1 MLYPCINVNKIIN
14 IILWDIQK
22 NIEAEE
28 NRVLKRE
35 ELKEKVRKNSLSD
48 GLHQEN

>member
-28 NRVLKRE
+28 SKDLKKE
-35 ELKEKVRKNSLSD
+35 EQKEKVRKNSFI
-48 GLHQEN
+48 

>member
-14 IILWDIQK
+14 IILWDIRK

-28 NRVLKRE
+28 SRALKKE
-35 ELKEKVRKNSLSD
+35 EQKEKVRKNSFT
-48 GLHQEN
+48 